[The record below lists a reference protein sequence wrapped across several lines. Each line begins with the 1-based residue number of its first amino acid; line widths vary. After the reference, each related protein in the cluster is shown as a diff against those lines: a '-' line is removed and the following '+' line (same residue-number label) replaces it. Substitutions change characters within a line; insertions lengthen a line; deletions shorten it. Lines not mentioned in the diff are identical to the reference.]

1 MKGSD
6 WIQSCWNRKLSFSFC
21 LLIKKPD
28 FLLKYLKSQFWF
40 ELTWVRAGP
49 GLGSE
54 RKDEPSTVLIAPK
67 ILWKRQL
74 QRERERDMG
83 KVAVA
88 VIVSLWVISL
98 SILVNHIVPE
108 PYMVS
113 PKPQTQ
119 KNMNVFENF
128 ADFYLVDCIG
138 WNIPHTSGTTVLHW
152 QFQKLGSHDYHPSW
166 PVHPLNLLHFF
177 FKFFFLTNFNNF
189 VEEFELP
196 LVDI

>member
-1 MKGSD
+1 
-6 WIQSCWNRKLSFSFC
+6 
-21 LLIKKPD
+21 
-28 FLLKYLKSQFWF
+28 
-40 ELTWVRAGP
+40 
-49 GLGSE
+49 
-54 RKDEPSTVLIAPK
+54 
-67 ILWKRQL
+67 
-74 QRERERDMG
+74 MG

-138 WNIPHTSGTTVLHW
+138 
-152 QFQKLGSHDYHPSW
+152 
-166 PVHPLNLLHFF
+166 
-177 FKFFFLTNFNNF
+177 
-189 VEEFELP
+189 
-196 LVDI
+196 